1 MQIQRQNE
9 AKRQAMIEKE
19 RAANEA
25 KQRNEYL
32 KKIKQNDI
40 LERINENNEKINNY
54 LEQKNRQ
61 QAMKVQRN
69 ALIETEKEVNKKRE
83 EQRRQYE
90 LEERRLELKE
100 KENRIKEFKEQK
112 EKEAQEKKRLIKE
125 KEKQKEKIK
134 QKFDAF
140 FKKNGATVDIE
151 QIKQMFSDDKELQ
164 DHLDKLKNDF
174 EEQSKKDIEKHNRS
188 KQLLRAQSAQRKK
201 MIKEKTIKA
210 ESKEASQVPKKE
222 ETIHKKKESEN
233 RIKRP
238 VTSKENKD
246 LSQESGEGYKRKN
259 KEVILP
265 EHPAISKKEKMTE
278 EKAKNL
284 VDEYRNKLMRDF
296 LLFCEKQKK
305 ENQNRDKLFNEEK
318 DEVAK
323 RRLAKILAMQRA
335 QSSDKIAEYNKMI
348 DVKLEEYKTELEKQ
362 IQQ

>member
-1 MQIQRQNE
+1 
-9 AKRQAMIEKE
+9 
-19 RAANEA
+19 
-25 KQRNEYL
+25 
-32 KKIKQNDI
+32 
-40 LERINENNEKINNY
+40 
-54 LEQKNRQ
+54 
-61 QAMKVQRN
+61 
-69 ALIETEKEVNKKRE
+69 
-83 EQRRQYE
+83 
-90 LEERRLELKE
+90 
-100 KENRIKEFKEQK
+100 
-112 EKEAQEKKRLIKE
+112 
-125 KEKQKEKIK
+125 
-134 QKFDAF
+134 
-140 FKKNGATVDIE
+140 
-151 QIKQMFSDDKELQ
+151 MFSDDKDLQ

-174 EEQSKKDIEKHNRS
+174 EEQSKKDIEKHNRA
-188 KQLLRAQSAQRKK
+188 KQLLRAQSVQRKK

-210 ESKEASQVPKKE
+210 ESKEASQVSKKE
-222 ETIHKKKESEN
+222 ETIYKKKESEN

-246 LSQESGEGYKRKN
+246 ISQESGEGYKRKN

-278 EKAKNL
+278 EKAKIL

-362 IQQ
+362 IHQ